1 METFGEGSED
11 RTGCLKASL
20 MNEMEIVAAEL
31 AAILNKVNTC
41 SSEYDFQRSGFPLIC
56 VFFISFNRLS

>member
-1 METFGEGSED
+1 MRGVKIE
-11 RTGCLKASL
+11 RTGCFKATSL

-41 SSEYDFQRSGFPLIC
+41 SSEYYFQRSGFPLIC